1 MVSFSSCFS
10 FSSFSLPFSLR
21 PPTPH
26 RDEERAVVGVERH
39 VAEGKQREDDD
50 LEEEGRDEAAV
61 SSVVVVGVEVDG
73 GGKGEFFSF
82 LFFFFSLFLF
92 FFFSLSLLLPC
103 SRRLQLDP
111 VRDQTRAGRDPDSQH
126 QPGRGVFVLLEREEE
141 FAVRLRGCRNGEKG
155 EGKKKKAR
163 KKKELTCSSRR
174 PGCGAG

>member
-1 MVSFSSCFS
+1 MISKKKVATKRLFRVLLLLESRSMGGEKVSFFLS
-10 FSSFSLPFSLR
+10 SSFS
-21 PPTPH
+21 
-26 RDEERAVVGVERH
+26 
-39 VAEGKQREDDD
+39 
-50 LEEEGRDEAAV
+50 
-61 SSVVVVGVEVDG
+61 
-73 GGKGEFFSF
+73 
-82 LFFFFSLFLF
+82 SLFLF
-92 FFFSLSLLLPC
+92 FFFSLSLFLPC

-126 QPGRGVFVLLEREEE
+126 QPGRGVFLLLEREEE

>member
-61 SSVVVVGVEVDG
+61 SSVVVGVEVDG

-92 FFFSLSLLLPC
+92 FFFTLSLLLPC

-126 QPGRGVFVLLEREEE
+126 QPGRGVFLLLEREEE

-155 EGKKKKAR
+155 EGKKKAR

>member
-92 FFFSLSLLLPC
+92 FFFTLSLLLPC

-126 QPGRGVFVLLEREEE
+126 QPGRGVFLLLEREEE
-141 FAVRLRGCRNGEKG
+141 YIKG
-155 EGKKKKAR
+155 NLDICVNIFINLSEG
-163 KKKELTCSSRR
+163 
-174 PGCGAG
+174 